1 MISGKQKRAM
11 PDQPPQLPAE
21 TLYSSRNAF
30 LDLVLGLISL
40 SERTVSTV
48 AELAEPLPLP
58 PKDPARKNPP
68 VGPILR

>member
-1 MISGKQKRAM
+1 M
-11 PDQPPQLPAE
+11 PDHQQAPLPE
-21 TLYSSRNAF
+21 DMLYDRRNAF

-48 AELAEPLPLP
+48 AQLAEPLPP
-58 PKDPARKNPP
+58 PPRDPARSDPP

>member
-1 MISGKQKRAM
+1 M
-11 PDQPPQLPAE
+11 PERLPTLPEE

-48 AELAEPLPLP
+48 AELAEPLPPP